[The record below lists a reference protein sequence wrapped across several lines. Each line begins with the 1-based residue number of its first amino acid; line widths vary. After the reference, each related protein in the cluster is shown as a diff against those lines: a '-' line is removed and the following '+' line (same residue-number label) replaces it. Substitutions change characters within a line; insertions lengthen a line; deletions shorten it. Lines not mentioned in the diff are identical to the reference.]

1 MCYYEDVRL
10 VIGPHGERDELIL
23 MLGLIVGTETVE
35 TENSLK
41 TDLHICT
48 VVNAFFS
55 DFYRVGRAQRSVLK
69 V

>member
-1 MCYYEDVRL
+1 MCYFDDVRL

-23 MLGLIVGTETVE
+23 MLGLIVGMEV
-35 TENSLK
+35 NSFK

>member
-1 MCYYEDVRL
+1 MCYYDDVRL

-23 MLGLIVGTETVE
+23 MLGLIVGTE
-35 TENSLK
+35 NSLK

-55 DFYRVGRAQRSVLK
+55 DFHGVGRAQRSVLK